1 MSVRIGRIASCH
13 HGIPARYSR
22 PLSYLYRRSRSK
34 THAVHTHTHTRCTVP
49 DHPSTWLLFSN
60 VTKGVVLRAI
70 LLLLFLYTARY
81 ILRSRVPGVSYLAKW
96 LLVDALGPDS
106 PLRLTS
112 AFSPFLAGCTS
123 SPPFI
128 ERARAPFR
136 PFVTRFRQS
145 DGLHPW
151 IQICFYVY
159 PFGVCRVSN
168 GFAVIGSACWI
179 GCSAGGSISVGESWR
194 FRVSSTIRLEYRG
207 PDWPTTGRE
216 QCRKLY
222 SSLRSPRDLLF
233 EN

>member
-1 MSVRIGRIASCH
+1 MAACR
-13 HGIPARYSR
+13 R
-22 PLSYLYRRSRSK
+22 PRTRFSSLSHLRFLSL
-34 THAVHTHTHTRCTVP
+34 P
-49 DHPSTWLLFSN
+49 
-60 VTKGVVLRAI
+60 VL
-70 LLLLFLYTARY
+70 
-81 ILRSRVPGVSYLAKW
+81 V
-96 LLVDALGPDS
+96 
-106 PLRLTS
+106 
-112 AFSPFLAGCTS
+112 AGCTS

-179 GCSAGGSISVGESWR
+179 GCSAEGSISVGESWR